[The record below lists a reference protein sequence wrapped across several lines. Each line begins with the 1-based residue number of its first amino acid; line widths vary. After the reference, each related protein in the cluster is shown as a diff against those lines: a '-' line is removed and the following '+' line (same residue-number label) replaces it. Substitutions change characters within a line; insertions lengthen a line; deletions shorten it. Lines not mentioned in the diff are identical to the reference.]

1 MALQIVDI
9 AKEIIKLK
17 QDIDE
22 ELHDEDQ
29 NWTRNDSDER
39 TPHYILR

>member
-22 ELHDEDQ
+22 EHHDDDE
-29 NWTRNDSDER
+29 NWTRNDSDVR